1 MIQLMKGKMTCKCL
15 WKNKTRKF
23 RELTEAPKDF
33 LNNLGSAL
41 DNSVSKTSKSIDEI
55 LSKVNSVHTS
65 WEPENLNRERQ
76 EAGTPSSDPNEKSRS
91 GPAKVLGNPSKM
103 RIISQDND
111 SLSLFAPSDV
121 EDDLQ
126 RQEDNPLQK
135 VMFVVNDTE
144 PQSEGHTDDTL
155 CKLTEE
161 FNNNELCDQSITAI
175 NLKLVRAIYEVWIK
189 KLTPEKLK
197 NKTK

>member
-1 MIQLMKGKMTCKCL
+1 M
-15 WKNKTRKF
+15 
-23 RELTEAPKDF
+23 
-33 LNNLGSAL
+33 

-91 GPAKVLGNPSKM
+91 GPAKALGNPSKM

-126 RQEDNPLQK
+126 RQKDNPLQK
-135 VMFVVNDTE
+135 VMFVVNDAE

-175 NLKLVRAIYEVWIK
+175 NLKFVRAIYEVWIK